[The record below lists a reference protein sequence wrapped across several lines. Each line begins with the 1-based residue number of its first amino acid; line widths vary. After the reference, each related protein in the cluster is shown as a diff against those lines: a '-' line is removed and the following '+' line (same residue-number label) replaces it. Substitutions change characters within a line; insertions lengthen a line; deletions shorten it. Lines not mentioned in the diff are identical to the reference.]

1 MQDST
6 GALPSTF
13 PVRVYWEDTDAGGI
27 VYHSNYLKYM
37 ERARSELIRALG
49 ISQEAERN
57 NPEGLLFVA
66 ASVSIRYRRAA
77 RLDDELVVKTR
88 VKSLG
93 RASIVFEQNVWR
105 GDELITEG
113 EVRVGTISRAHMV
126 PTPMPQDLYDKIS
139 DFARSHGLAE
149 GAK

>member
-6 GALPSTF
+6 GSF

-27 VYHSNYLKYM
+27 VYHSNYLKFM
-37 ERARSELIRALG
+37 ERARSDLIRSLG
-49 ISQEAERN
+49 ISQEAERS

-77 RLDDELVVKTR
+77 KLDDELVVRTR

-113 EVRVGTISRAHMV
+113 EVRVGTISRATMT
-126 PTPMPQDLYDKIS
+126 PSPMPDELYEKINS
-139 DFARSHGLAE
+139 LARALGFE
-149 GAK
+149 QGAK